1 MFRCSL
7 LLFALLSTPIL
18 AQQPPVLLLN
28 GFDVGAAQG
37 GDCEVEDDSTATF
50 GRLQEFL
57 EADGRH
63 VIFFDTCEFG
73 TPAIE
78 ELGARLGDRITA
90 LESDQV
96 DLVGFSMGG
105 LIVRSYL
112 SGKAVEEGVFAPP
125 ADTKVRKVVFVAAPH
140 FGSPLANLP
149 LAGVQPRQMRPGGRF
164 LWDLATWNQGWDD
177 LRAIDALAIVGSG
190 AHNGRGDG
198 VVGVHSASLLSF
210 WGQSPERTRVV
221 PACHNEPAFLL
232 CSVRLPIMEVDSEEH
247 PTAIAVRSFLADDP
261 AWMEAGTPVDE
272 HPATQGLA
280 DILLEARDADDS
292 LIATVSSVSAIRPD
306 GGAATLTRGAAGLF
320 YAGNLSAEALPTT
333 LTIGDLGEI
342 MATIQAGANTTRVT
356 PVKLGPRVVRVVPSA
371 GLIDGLSLAP
381 DSLASLFG
389 VSFTDQESAA
399 TELPLPTELAGVR
412 VLLDGEPLGLLYAGP
427 GQVNALLPPTAEG
440 LLEVSIQ
447 SSLGSHSL
455 NVQFTQAAPAIFTL
469 DGSGAGAAAALDAES
484 FALIANETPI
494 ANGRY
499 AALYVT
505 GIGDAEVE
513 VLLGGRPQTVLYAG
527 PAPGFPGLQQI
538 NFRVQAD
545 PGLVELRVRAG
556 GRTSNTATLAV
567 E

>member
-7 LLFALLSTPIL
+7 LLFALFSTPIL

-37 GDCEVEDDSTATF
+37 GDCEVEDDSTGTF

-57 EADGRH
+57 EADGRE
-63 VIFFDTCEFG
+63 VIFFDNCEFG

-78 ELGARLGDRITA
+78 ELGARLGDRITSLDA
-90 LESDQV
+90 EQV
-96 DLVGFSMGG
+96 DLVAFSMGG
-105 LIVRSYL
+105 LIARSYL
-112 SGKAVEEGVFAPP
+112 SGKAVEEGMFSPPP
-125 ADTKVRKVVFVAAPH
+125 ATKVRKAVFVAAPH

-149 LAGVQPRQMRPGGRF
+149 LAGAQLQQMRPGGRF
-164 LWDLATWNQGWDD
+164 LWDLATWNQGLDD
-177 LRAIDALAIVGSG
+177 LRAIDALAIVGAG

-221 PACHNEPAFLL
+221 PACHNEAAFLL
-232 CSVRLPIMEVDSEEH
+232 CNVALPIMRMDSEEH
-247 PTAIAVRSFLADDP
+247 PTALAIRAFLAGDP
-261 AWMEAGTPVDE
+261 AWTNVGVPIHE

-280 DILLEARDADDS
+280 DVLLEARDADDTLLAS
-292 LIATVSSVSAIRPD
+292 VSSVSATRPD
-306 GGAATLTRGAAGLF
+306 GGAAALTRGAAGLF

-342 MATIQAGANTTRVT
+342 MATIEAGANTTRVT
-356 PVKLGPRVVRVVPSA
+356 PVKLGPQVVRVVPSA

-381 DSLASLFG
+381 NSLASMFG
-389 VSFTDQESAA
+389 FSFTDREAA
-399 TELPLPTELAGVR
+399 AADLPPPTELAGVR

-427 GQVNALLPPTAEG
+427 GQVNVLLPPEAEG
-440 LLEVSIQ
+440 LLELTLESA
-447 SSLGSHSL
+447 LGRHSV
-455 NVQFTQAAPAIFTL
+455 NVLFEPAAPAIFTL

-499 AALYVT
+499 TALYVT
-505 GIGDAEVE
+505 GIGDAQVE

-545 PGLVELRVRAG
+545 PGLLELRVRAG
-556 GRTSNTATLAV
+556 GRISNTATLAV